1 MLFDVHED
9 NIVELVLSS
18 RLYMDFRDCRA
29 CVAFTQCIISPAL
42 DCPLLTVSVASE
54 KQRKTVVERLMASSF
69 LLRI

>member
-18 RLYMDFRDCRA
+18 RLYMGFRDCRA

-42 DCPLLTVSVASE
+42 DCSLLTVSVASE
-54 KQRKTVVERLMASSF
+54 KQ
-69 LLRI
+69 